1 MFGFFFVRQKNF
13 EKDEMYRKAFKSS
26 DDGTLSTQPG
36 NIRIISQ
43 CDKWWEGGGEGTGLW
58 FKKLQCQIGQDHSI
72 VFFVKCINILAVW
85 SQLTTHFNWYSPH
98 LNTFHN
104 INILS

>member
-1 MFGFFFVRQKNF
+1 MELSPPNQVILELFHNVI
-13 EKDEMYRKAFKSS
+13 S
-26 DDGTLSTQPG
+26 D
-36 NIRIISQ
+36 
-43 CDKWWEGGGEGTGLW
+43 GGGEGTGLW
-58 FKKLQCQIGQDHSI
+58 FKKLQCQIGQGHSI

-85 SQLTTHFNWYSPH
+85 SQLTTHLNRYSPH

>member
-43 CDKWWEGGGEGTGLW
+43 CDKWWEGGERVLDCGSRSCNVRLGR
-58 FKKLQCQIGQDHSI
+58 I
-72 VFFVKCINILAVW
+72 IL
-85 SQLTTHFNWYSPH
+85 
-98 LNTFHN
+98 
-104 INILS
+104 